1 MNKAFEKYAAYLENA
16 RCICQSIL
24 DRGFSSTCCASH
36 KKETVPNSGPSASAD
51 KEGHGLSSAHGLR
64 TRRHHHHPKSSGVK
78 YRGGH
83 LHGIEAHNQDCVS
96 AVHGYDGHGDHGDHG
111 GHDDHAHCS
120 GSDCATGAPPSTFA
134 NKDMDIEKAE
144 GLELVSLVV
153 DGMTCSGCANKVER
167 ALKGSQGVSHVRVN
181 FVMGNADFAV
191 DPRIGNVNQI
201 IRDVEKRTGFG
212 CVKKAAGGQTID
224 VLSSGAS
231 AKALANMDISGV
243 TLVTITNKKVVQIIY
258 DPNIIGARAIVK
270 KIHSLTDGLA
280 PPAADPTLSMGKK
293 RLYDALAKMI
303 AAAVLTIPVLVLAWG
318 DTGVSIKTKAII
330 SLIFATLVQ
339 LIAVPV
345 FYRPAIMILV
355 RERTLEMDMLVT
367 ISITAAYVYS
377 LVAFGFRMAD
387 KPLETAEFFETSTLL
402 IALVLLGRLISAV
415 ARIRAVAAVSL
426 RSLQATTATII
437 EDGVERE
444 IDTRLLQFGDRFTVQ
459 PHSRIPT
466 DGRITKGASEVDE
479 SMLTGESVPVSKKP
493 GDAIIAG
500 TINGS
505 SPLQAHVTRLPGRNT
520 VTDIAQLV
528 EEAADSKPK
537 IRDLADR
544 VAGWFV
550 PAVAVIAVIVTVVWI
565 IIGLKGTK
573 QPASKAVPDAITYAI
588 AVLAVSCP
596 CALGLAVPMVLVV
609 AGGIAA
615 RGGVVIKSAE
625 CTATA
630 RKVTDIVFDK
640 TGTLTES
647 KLEVVTEEFFASNP
661 REAATIA
668 KALVTGN
675 NHPVSLAVA
684 KHLEKNAVKPAPLSN
699 VRSVPGAG
707 VEATDSSGAVFRA
720 GNPQWTNSESNPTV
734 SAQLS
739 AGMTLLLVTSNS
751 NPVALFSLRTSLRPE
766 AAAVVSSL
774 TARRIAVHIVS
785 GDQTQAVNAIA
796 SLVGVS
802 PENVAAQ
809 RTPAQKRDYVASLMA
824 RGKNVLFC
832 GDGTND
838 AVAVAQANVGV
849 QLSGG
854 QGEAVSASD
863 VTRGAADVVL
873 LSGLNGIPFL
883 LDVSKASYHRIVFNF
898 VWSAVYNVLAIL
910 LAAGAFV
917 NIRIPPAYAGLGEIV
932 SVLPVIFA
940 AMTMLAL
947 NFRS

>member
-1 MNKAFEKYAAYLENA
+1 MGSGCCSKDKDGSRALEGMRDSNAVLGESPVGGENCVLAVAAFECEKDCDDDSAHNEAVGHKHAHGNDGKHPTSACSDHMNKAFEKYAAYLENA
-16 RCICQSIL
+16 RCICRSIL

-36 KKETVPNSGPSASAD
+36 KKETVPNSGPSTSAD

-78 YRGGH
+78 YRGAH
-83 LHGIEAHNQDCVS
+83 LHGIEAHNQDCIS
-96 AVHGYDGHGDHGDHG
+96 AAHGHDDHGDHSDHG
-111 GHDDHAHCS
+111 SHDDHPHCS
-120 GSDCATGAPPSTFA
+120 G
-134 NKDMDIEKAE
+134 N
-144 GLELVSLVV
+144 
-153 DGMTCSGCANKVER
+153 GMTCSGCANKVER
-167 ALKGSQGVSHVRVN
+167 ALKGSQGVSQGVSHVRVN
-181 FVMGNADFAV
+181 FVMGNAYFAV

-201 IRDVEKRTGFG
+201 IRDVEKSTGFG

-231 AKALANMDISGV
+231 AKALANMDIAGV
-243 TLVTITNKKVVQIIY
+243 TQITITNKKMVQIAY
-258 DPNIIGARAIVK
+258 DPN
-270 KIHSLTDGLA
+270 
-280 PPAADPTLSMGKK
+280 
-293 RLYDALAKMI
+293 
-303 AAAVLTIPVLVLAWG
+303 
-318 DTGVSIKTKAII
+318 TKAII
-330 SLIFATLVQ
+330 SLVFATLVQ

-367 ISITAAYVYS
+367 ISITAAYAYS

-402 IALVLLGRLISAV
+402 ITLVLLGRLISAV

-493 GDAIIAG
+493 GDVIIAG

-505 SPLQAHVTRLPGRNT
+505 PPLQAQVTRLPGKNT

-550 PAVAVIAVIVTVVWI
+550 PAVAVIAVIVTVIWI
-565 IIGLKGTK
+565 VIGLKGTK
-573 QPASKAVPDAITYAI
+573 QPAFKAVPDAVTYAI

-640 TGTLTES
+640 TGTLTD
-647 KLEVVTEEFFASNP
+647 
-661 REAATIA
+661 I
-668 KALVTGN
+668 
-675 NHPVSLAVA
+675 
-684 KHLEKNAVKPAPLSN
+684 KPAPLSN
-699 VRSVPGAG
+699 VHSVPGAG
-707 VEATDSSGAVFRA
+707 VEATDSGGAVFRA

-766 AAAVVSSL
+766 AATVVSPL

-796 SLVGVS
+796 SLVGAP

-917 NIRIPPAYAGLGEIV
+917 NIRIPPAYAGLGETV